1 MRSAREKPAAVVD
14 ASAATREPY
23 SAFTVRV
30 LVTNDDGVDSPEL
43 LALAQALESVAT
55 VDVVAPSLNQSGV
68 SRSFSLEPALAVD
81 EVRLADGR
89 SAFSVS
95 GTPVD
100 CVRFGV
106 LGLTGARP
114 DVVCAGINRGPNLGD
129 DVHYSG
135 TVAAALEA
143 HFLGTPGIAFSQLAG
158 SDGSYDVEAICA
170 AAVRLV
176 AIAPALDAVLNV
188 NGPALPA
195 GQVRGLRVARL
206 GRRIY
211 ELALS
216 QQGADASDGRR
227 HFRLYD
233 TIPTHHADDGTDF
246 SAIEDGCISVTPL
259 AVTGTN
265 HDAADRV
272 RELVER

>member
-1 MRSAREKPAAVVD
+1 
-14 ASAATREPY
+14 
-23 SAFTVRV
+23 VRV

-43 LALAQALESVAT
+43 LALACALEQVAS
-55 VDVVAPSLNQSGV
+55 VDVVAPSRNQSGV
-68 SRSFSLEPALAVD
+68 SRSFSLENALAVD
-81 EVRLADGR
+81 EVRLTDGR
-89 SAFSVS
+89 AAFSVS

-106 LGLTGARP
+106 LGLTGQKP
-114 DVVCAGINRGPNLGD
+114 DIVCAGINRGANLGD

-143 HFLGTPGIAFSQLAG
+143 HFLGVPGIAFSQLALA
-158 SDGSYDVEAICA
+158 DGSYDVDAICA

-176 AIAPALDAVLNV
+176 ALAPALDVVLNV

-195 GQVRGLRVARL
+195 SAVHGVRVARL

-216 QQGADASDGRR
+216 RHGADSPDGRR

-233 TIPTHHADDGTDF
+233 TIPTHHVDDGTDF
-246 SAIEDGCISVTPL
+246 SAIEDGWISVTPL
-259 AVTGTN
+259 TVTGTD
-265 HDAADRV
+265 HAASDRV

>member
-1 MRSAREKPAAVVD
+1 M
-14 ASAATREPY
+14 
-23 SAFTVRV
+23 RV
-30 LVTNDDGVDSPEL
+30 LVTNDDGVQSPEL
-43 LALAQALESVAT
+43 LALARALERVAT
-55 VDVVAPSLNQSGV
+55 VDIVAPSQNQSGV

-89 SAFSVS
+89 AAFSVS

-106 LGLTGARP
+106 LGLTGERP
-114 DVVCAGINRGPNLGD
+114 DLVCAGVNRGPNLGD

-158 SDGSYDVEAICA
+158 PGGSYDVGAVCA

-176 AIAPALDAVLNV
+176 ALAPVLDVVLNV
-188 NGPALPA
+188 NAPALL
-195 GQVRGLRVARL
+195 QNEVRGMRVARL

-211 ELALS
+211 ELELS
-216 QQGADASDGRR
+216 QQAGESPDGRR

-233 TIPTHHADDGTDF
+233 AIPTHHADDDTDF
-246 SAIEDGCISVTPL
+246 SAIEDGFISVTPL
-259 AVTGTN
+259 TVTGTN
-265 HDAADRV
+265 HDAADRI
-272 RELVER
+272 RELLER

>member
-1 MRSAREKPAAVVD
+1 M
-14 ASAATREPY
+14 
-23 SAFTVRV
+23 RV

-43 LALAQALESVAT
+43 LALAQALEAVAT
-55 VDVVAPSLNQSGV
+55 VDVVAPSRNQSGV

-89 SAFSVS
+89 AAFSVS

-106 LGLTGARP
+106 LGLTGAKP
-114 DVVCAGINRGPNLGD
+114 DLVCAGINRGANLGD

-143 HFLGTPGIAFSQLAG
+143 HFLGTPGIAFSQLAQP
-158 SDGSYDVEAICA
+158 DGSYDVGAICA
-170 AAVRLV
+170 AAVRLASLASGLGV
-176 AIAPALDAVLNV
+176 VLNV
-188 NGPALPA
+188 NGPALPI
-195 GQVRGLRVARL
+195 GEVRGMRVARL

-216 QQGADASDGRR
+216 QQGSDARDGRR

-259 AVTGTN
+259 TVTGTD
-265 HDAADRV
+265 HDATAKI
-272 RELVER
+272 RELVEQ